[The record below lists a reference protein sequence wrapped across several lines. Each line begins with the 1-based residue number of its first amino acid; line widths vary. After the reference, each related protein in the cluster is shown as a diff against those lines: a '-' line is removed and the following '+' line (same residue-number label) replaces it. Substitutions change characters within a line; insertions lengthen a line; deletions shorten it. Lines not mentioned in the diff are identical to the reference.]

1 MRVVRAIIGS
11 PAGRREEELG
21 RKLGIPLDGIEKT
34 CAETIPTLKHAD
46 DTVVLAT
53 SAEDLQILLDVL
65 TIWCKKWQITPNAL
79 KCECVVFENT
89 GNTSP
94 VLQFAGATLPVR
106 QSVIYLGYQLS
117 HRGTWGEHVD
127 RRLSKAV
134 KWDGVARSMLGKIGG
149 PPVRVAATVREATAE
164 TGILY
169 GAEFTGGTGTLL
181 LEPASQQQL
190 DIAKEI
196 LGLRKSADNVGALV
210 ELGWTGVETKATRA
224 RLMFWWR
231 LGRTE
236 STLMRQLEQ
245 QAQENKNEPG
255 KPSLYNWWRY
265 TDTLV
270 EHVAERAGLTAPE
283 LRAMGREPFK
293 HLIGHILWKKEYEE
307 RLNACKAS
315 ARLDVL
321 VNEMVQLA
329 TNDAESNKKRTHWP
343 GAPYLSHVDNKYHAR
358 LLAMARLGL
367 LPIEIEEGRWHG
379 IPREARKCR
388 LGCNEIGDM
397 KHFLRECSA
406 LCSECVPALDR
417 SGAEKAAA
425 SRSLREFVFW
435 RSAARTLEC
444 RWRERSKQLR
454 AAATEPQHPADAL
467 DEAIA
472 GEVETIAETI
482 AERQPTAHGI
492 VSFRPGSRAQQS
504 NVESVVA
511 SNKGVNSKKKSK
523 KPRNGPKK

>member
-1 MRVVRAIIGS
+1 MSIYS
-11 PAGRREEELG
+11 
-21 RKLGIPLDGIEKT
+21 
-34 CAETIPTLKHAD
+34 
-46 DTVVLAT
+46 
-53 SAEDLQILLDVL
+53 QILAS
-65 TIWCKKWQITPNAL
+65 C
-79 KCECVVFENT
+79 
-89 GNTSP
+89 
-94 VLQFAGATLPVR
+94 
-106 QSVIYLGYQLS
+106 
-117 HRGTWGEHVD
+117 
-127 RRLSKAV
+127 
-134 KWDGVARSMLGKIGG
+134 G

-329 TNDAESNKKRTHWP
+329 TNDAEGNKKRTHWP

-379 IPREARKCR
+379 IPREERKCR

-397 KHFLRECSA
+397 RHFLRECSA

-435 RSAARTLEC
+435 RRAARTLEC

-454 AAATEPQHPADAL
+454 AAATEPQHPADEL

-472 GEVETIAETI
+472 GEVETIAE
-482 AERQPTAHGI
+482 RQPTAHEI
-492 VSFRPGSRAQQS
+492 VSFLSIASPGNRAQQS
-504 NVESVVA
+504 GGKEHSCI
-511 SNKGVNSKKKSK
+511 G
-523 KPRNGPKK
+523 